1 MLKFYALLCFSLFC
15 LLTSST
21 GADSVDKYCRMVTK
35 GAVNANVNY
44 LVLIDTSYKD
54 TNPNKNLL
62 AKGLLSIDERLNVF
76 DRLTVKTMDVVG
88 TDGTLLFDR
97 CLPACLDPTIL
108 DEWGLGK
115 CDTMQVK
122 KDELIFRRSLL
133 TLSVNSV
140 GNPTFSNIKPDLIRT
155 LSNANKNYPHHRNVT
170 LFSYM
175 IHQDMKHRPRT
186 ADDFDSLFF
195 DVVTSNKIPN
205 LDDRLVTIFGI
216 SGNDAPNQVDLLEL
230 RQFWEDIFHLAGS
243 QLLAFGRHYQ

>member
-1 MLKFYALLCFSLFC
+1 MSKFYALLCFC
-15 LLTSST
+15 LLCLFTSGT
-21 GADSVDKYCRMVTK
+21 GADSTDEYCQMIRK
-35 GAVNANVNY
+35 ARPNNNANY

-54 TNPNKNLL
+54 TKPNKNLL
-62 AKGLLSIDERLNVF
+62 VKGLLRIHERLNVF

-97 CLPACLDPTIL
+97 CLPACPDPTIL

-122 KDELIFRRSLL
+122 KDELNFRRGLL

-140 GNPTFSNIKPDLIRT
+140 GNPTFNNIKPDLIRT
-155 LSNANKNYPHHRNVT
+155 LSNANKNYPHHRNFT

-175 IHQDMKHRPRT
+175 IHQDVKHRPRT

-205 LDDRLVTIFGI
+205 LDNRLVTIFGI
-216 SGNDAPNQVDLLEL
+216 SVNDAPNQVDLLKL
-230 RQFWEDIFHLAGS
+230 RQFWEDMFHLAGS